1 MTHRKSSCAAPR
13 PFLLLPVLF
22 ANRYQI
28 HNAPSPSGIYDINPT
43 SEKARSRREIEP
55 RYFTNQFNGGGVN
68 GPRHPSAAVKL
79 GGEEGYS

>member
-1 MTHRKSSCAAPR
+1 MTHIIHVQR
-13 PFLLLPVLF
+13 LDLF

-43 SEKARSRREIEP
+43 SEKAQSRRESEP